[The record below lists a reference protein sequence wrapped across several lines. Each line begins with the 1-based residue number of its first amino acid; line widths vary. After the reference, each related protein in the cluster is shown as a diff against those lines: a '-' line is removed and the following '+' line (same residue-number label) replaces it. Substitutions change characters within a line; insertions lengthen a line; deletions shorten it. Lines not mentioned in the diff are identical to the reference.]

1 MDGFRSLG
9 VDSSGKNSFKCLKPS
24 KNEPT
29 PLGGDLVV
37 QKVGKRAIFHG
48 PGAVEDALE
57 DDRNDYL
64 PGGMCDGT

>member
-1 MDGFRSLG
+1 MDGFRSPG
-9 VDSSGKNSFKCLKPS
+9 VDSSGKHSSKCLKPS

-29 PLGGDLVV
+29 ALGGDLVV
-37 QKVGKRAIFHG
+37 QIASIIFLG